1 MKLTKSIFV
10 SALTIIG
17 AAAIV
22 SSCSDRPDLEGTWQ
36 GNQERIQVA
45 GASEAFSTVSID
57 FAPSAEKNAPGLV
70 NLSAVVE
77 VHAPAAASADTGAVQ
92 PWQANVTATA
102 SVSGT
107 YVFEEHEDDDIILS
121 LDPSTLLVRVD
132 PAGVVSTFNVLDGTD
147 SAALDSLTQAA
158 VAQWSQAIG
167 RGVMEQFN
175 KYNRI
180 EDIKVHHGDMLTAEI
195 ADRDLTFRRTA
206 AQ

>member
-57 FAPSAEKNAPGLV
+57 FAPSEEKNAPGLV

-77 VHAPAAASADTGAVQ
+77 VHAPVATAADSGAVQ
-92 PWQANVTATA
+92 PWQANVTASA
-102 SVSGT
+102 SVSGI

-121 LDPSTLLVRVD
+121 LDRSTLLVRVD
-132 PAGVVSTFNVLDGTD
+132 SAGVVSTFNVLNGTD

-158 VAQWSQAIG
+158 VARWSQVIG
-167 RGVMEQFN
+167 RGVMEQFG

-180 EDIKVHHGDMLTAEI
+180 EDINVHHGDMLIAEI
-195 ADRDLTFRRTA
+195 ADRDLTFRRVSA
-206 AQ
+206 R